1 MEPTIVSTSTG
12 AIAIAFDYS
21 PYLER
26 IATSLETIA
35 YYSSLTNAALEISAD
50 NSNEIT
56 SAVQAIEAMGPAFS
70 AIADLGPS
78 IEILAAAAVELAP
91 PLQDLVVAATTTG
104 IKTDPAY
111 SWIAPV
117 EMASWYGQGFG
128 VTRDVDP
135 NSTAAL
141 VQAIDDLVAVVPKF
155 KE

>member
-1 MEPTIVSTSTG
+1 MEPTIVTTSSG

-35 YYSSLTNAALEISAD
+35 QYSSATSASLAISAD

-70 AIADLGPS
+70 AIAELGPS
-78 IEILAAAAVELAP
+78 IETLAAAAVELAP

-111 SWIAPV
+111 SWIKPV
-117 EMASWYGQGFG
+117 EMVSWYGQGYG
-128 VTRDVDP
+128 VTKDVDP
-135 NSTAAL
+135 SATTTL
-141 VQAIDDLVAVVPKF
+141 IQVIDDLVAIVPKF
-155 KE
+155 KD